1 MGRKITFEVTT
12 SWSYFKQKS
21 SQRLS
26 FQKLRIAFYNNV
38 QPPKLTSRVDQLL
51 SSFLKRNGFIL

>member
-38 QPPKLTSRVDQLL
+38 QPPKLTSKVDQL
-51 SSFLKRNGFIL
+51 